1 MKVQMKQNNDGVMP
15 ITSHLLE
22 LRKRLVIIFLTVLI
36 FSFISFLF
44 SDDIIKNLISLSK
57 GYKFIYNTPEA
68 LIIQS
73 LKLAVISGIV
83 LSSPV
88 IFFNIWNF
96 VAPALKVTEKLVISI
111 IFTMGVVLFLVGCIF
126 AYYVIIPF
134 VLKFFIESNS
144 ISELQA
150 YVTLEGYISIIVS
163 FFIAFGLVFELPV
176 VLLCLDIAGIAR
188 RKTFINVRK
197 FAIVIIC
204 IISGIITPPDV
215 FSLIVTAI
223 PMVILFELSLF
234 IMYLY
239 EKISKKVD

>member
-1 MKVQMKQNNDGVMP
+1 MKQNNDGVMP

-22 LRKRLVIIFLTVLI
+22 LRKRLVVIFLTVLV

-44 SDDIIKNLISLSK
+44 SEDLIKNLMSLSK

-73 LKLAVISGIV
+73 LKLAIMSGIV

-88 IFFNIWNF
+88 IFFNIWMF
-96 VAPALKVTEKLVISI
+96 VSPALKVTERVVITI
-111 IFTMGVVLFLVGCIF
+111 IFTLGVVLFLVGCVF
-126 AYYVIIPF
+126 AYYIIIPF
-134 VLKFFIESNS
+134 VLKFFVESNS

-150 YVTLEGYISIIVS
+150 YISIIVS

-188 RKTFINVRK
+188 RKTFVNMRK

-204 IISGIITPPDV
+204 IVSGIITPPDV

-239 EKISKKVD
+239 EKITKKN

>member
-1 MKVQMKQNNDGVMP
+1 MKQNNDGVMP

-22 LRKRLVIIFLTVLI
+22 LRKRLVVIFLTVLV

-44 SDDIIKNLISLSK
+44 SEDLIKNLMSLSK

-73 LKLAVISGIV
+73 LKLAIMSGIV

-88 IFFNIWNF
+88 IFFNIWMF
-96 VAPALKVTEKLVISI
+96 VSPALKVI
-111 IFTMGVVLFLVGCIF
+111 IFTLGVVLFLVGCVF
-126 AYYVIIPF
+126 AYYIIIPF
-134 VLKFFIESNS
+134 VLKFFVESNS

-188 RKTFINVRK
+188 RKTFVNMRK

-204 IISGIITPPDV
+204 IVSGIITPPDV

-239 EKISKKVD
+239 EKITKKN

>member
-1 MKVQMKQNNDGVMP
+1 MKQNNDGVMP

-44 SDDIIKNLISLSK
+44 SDEIIKNLISLSK

>member
-1 MKVQMKQNNDGVMP
+1 M
-15 ITSHLLE
+15 
-22 LRKRLVIIFLTVLI
+22 
-36 FSFISFLF
+36 
-44 SDDIIKNLISLSK
+44 
-57 GYKFIYNTPEA
+57 
-68 LIIQS
+68 
-73 LKLAVISGIV
+73 
-83 LSSPV
+83 
-88 IFFNIWNF
+88 F
-96 VAPALKVTEKLVISI
+96 VSPALKVTERVVITI
-111 IFTMGVVLFLVGCIF
+111 IFTLGVVLFLMGCIF
-126 AYYVIIPF
+126 AYYIIIPF
-134 VLKFFIESNS
+134 VLKFFVESNS

-188 RKTFINVRK
+188 RNTFVNMRK

-204 IISGIITPPDV
+204 IVSGIITPPDV

-239 EKISKKVD
+239 EKITKKN

>member
-1 MKVQMKQNNDGVMP
+1 MKTQMKQNNDGVMP

-22 LRKRLVIIFLTVLI
+22 LRKRLVVIFLTVLV

-44 SDDIIKNLISLSK
+44 SEDLIKNLMSLSK

-73 LKLAVISGIV
+73 LKLAIMSGIV

-88 IFFNIWNF
+88 IFFNIWMF
-96 VAPALKVTEKLVISI
+96 VTERVVITI
-111 IFTMGVVLFLVGCIF
+111 IFTLGVVLFLVGCVF
-126 AYYVIIPF
+126 AYYIIIPF
-134 VLKFFIESNS
+134 VLKFFVESNS

-188 RKTFINVRK
+188 RKTFVNMRK

-204 IISGIITPPDV
+204 IVSGIITPPDV

-234 IMYLY
+234 IIYLY
-239 EKISKKVD
+239 EKITKKN

>member
-1 MKVQMKQNNDGVMP
+1 MP
-15 ITSHLLE
+15 LC
-22 LRKRLVIIFLTVLI
+22 
-36 FSFISFLF
+36 
-44 SDDIIKNLISLSK
+44 
-57 GYKFIYNTPEA
+57 TP
-68 LIIQS
+68 
-73 LKLAVISGIV
+73 G
-83 LSSPV
+83 
-88 IFFNIWNF
+88 
-96 VAPALKVTEKLVISI
+96 T
-111 IFTMGVVLFLVGCIF
+111 
-126 AYYVIIPF
+126 
-134 VLKFFIESNS
+134 IESNS

-188 RKTFINVRK
+188 RKTFVNMRK

-204 IISGIITPPDV
+204 IVSGIITPPDV

-239 EKISKKVD
+239 EKITKKN

>member
-1 MKVQMKQNNDGVMP
+1 MKTQMKQNNDGVMP

-22 LRKRLVIIFLTVLI
+22 LRKRLVVIFLTVLV

-44 SDDIIKNLISLSK
+44 SEDLIKNLMSLSK

-73 LKLAVISGIV
+73 LKLAIMSGIV

-88 IFFNIWNF
+88 IFFNIWMF
-96 VAPALKVTEKLVISI
+96 VSPALKVTERVVITI
-111 IFTMGVVLFLVGCIF
+111 IFTLGVVLFLAGCVF
-126 AYYVIIPF
+126 AYYIIVPF
-134 VLKFFIESNS
+134 VLKFFVESNS
-144 ISELQA
+144 IPELQA

-188 RKTFINVRK
+188 RKTFVNMRK

-204 IISGIITPPDV
+204 IVSGIITPPDV

-239 EKISKKVD
+239 EKITKKN